1 MIMQDA
7 IEGYE
12 LEYKYKHKKG
22 IKSNM
27 WSIAA
32 RSNKKPKIVTVRT
45 LAGKVNQYIGDV
57 K

>member
-1 MIMQDA
+1 MEDA

-12 LEYKYKHKKG
+12 LEYKYEPKKS
-22 IKSNM
+22 IPSNM

-32 RSNKKPKIVTVRT
+32 RSNAKPKIVTVRT
-45 LAGKVNQYIGDV
+45 LAGKVNQYVGDV

>member
-1 MIMQDA
+1 MQDA

-12 LEYKYKHKKG
+12 LEYKYEHKKG

-45 LAGKVNQYIGDV
+45 LSGKVNQYIGDV